1 MTGDA
6 LLSWI
11 DERWKSAKKASDY
24 NALTNPVLETA
35 LALNNAFDEKQ
46 FDMAAAEIAVQ
57 NLTLKALKRRVE
69 KSSAYL
75 GATSQKEL
83 GKDIDQLVDSLL
95 FENGRERSFPAFS
108 NLLEKEA
115 LGLVITAHPTFSM
128 KPEVMN
134 ELSQA
139 IEVRDVGSIEKSLEN
154 SDLRP
159 NLEINLQD
167 ERDMAGRALANAQ
180 HALCEIY
187 DAILRRAEPIYGARV
202 WRLRPKLATVA
213 SWVGY
218 DLDGRS
224 DIDWATSLSFRY
236 ISAADQASI
245 YRDEWAEIAENWD
258 APKACDLMSIFAEL
272 AQIYADVSAAVPE
285 RADDLEQVRAFSQ
298 LSVDTN
304 PRRKALIEKVERLL
318 PQVAKAGEGSSRASK
333 VTLFAS
339 RFRTNGFG
347 LNHVHFRLN
356 AAQLHNAVRPSVAM
370 DAAPD
375 AASNRRRFLG
385 TLGQLLDDAKPVE
398 VNYGSLMKERTTARR
413 LFMLLAQI
421 IKFVDDKAPIRLLI
435 AESDTPFTVLTALYY
450 ARLFGIEDHVE
461 ICPLFETDAGLERG
475 SRVVAELLD
484 DPHYNAYIRK
494 QGRLCVQAGYSD
506 AGRYMGQVAAGLAIE
521 RFRVKLAQLWPK
533 YDLSKVELVIFDTHG
548 ESVGRGAHPGAMAE
562 RLSYVQSSHA
572 RAIFAENNVRYK
584 QEISLQGGDGY
595 VWLWTKELATATLC
609 RMLSR
614 AVCGKA
620 DEGDTADPFYV
631 DTDYSLDFFLTV
643 KEFQNRTV
651 NDEDYLPMLTG
662 FGVNLLY
669 PSGSRMTLRQKESGA
684 VTRATHVGQIRAIPH
699 NAILQQMGY
708 MANTLGGLGTAVAK
722 DRERYTEIRDG
733 SERLQQLRAMVRHAA
748 QFSDLRVFESYL
760 SLFDPET
767 WLHYAAGERTHKRR
781 ERMQRISE
789 HLERMSVDVDH
800 GRVIRAFWT
809 DYNDLMGALDW
820 QVPTMLDEG
829 HEDLVFIHV
838 LRLALIQRLFLLAA
852 RVPRFSSRPNLTM
865 EEVVEQLLRLNVA
878 GALSILREV
887 FPIEPE
893 NDINGE
899 FGEPTTFHGDAA
911 RGYSFEN
918 RVVFD
923 QIEEIYDLIRRLGI
937 AAIHYI
943 GAYG

>member
-1 MTGDA
+1 MSKENLLNWTG
-6 LLSWI
+6 
-11 DERWKSAKKASDY
+11 ERWKNAKKASDY
-24 NALTNPVLETA
+24 NPLTNPVLETA
-35 LALNNAFDEKQ
+35 LSLNDAFDGKE
-46 FDMAAAEIAVQ
+46 FDMGAVETAVQ
-57 NLTLKALKRRVE
+57 DLTIRALGRRVE
-69 KSSAYL
+69 NSSAYL
-75 GATSQKEL
+75 GATTKKEL

-95 FENGRERSFPAFS
+95 FENGKQRSFPAFS
-108 NLLEKEA
+108 NILEKEA

-128 KPEVMN
+128 KPEVMDD
-134 ELSQA
+134 LAAALGKGQA
-139 IEVRDVGSIEKSLEN
+139 DDIAKSLQN
-154 SDLRP
+154 KDLKP
-159 NLEINLQD
+159 NLEISLQD

-187 DAILRRAEPIYGARV
+187 DAILRRAEPIHGRRV
-202 WRLRPKLATVA
+202 WRLRPKLATIA

-224 DIDWATSLSFRY
+224 DIDWATSLRFRY
-236 ISAADQASI
+236 ISAADQAVL
-245 YRDEWAEIAENWD
+245 YRDEWADIASGWD
-258 APKACDLMSIFAEL
+258 ADRAQELKSVFEEL
-272 AQIYADVSAAVPE
+272 AQIYSTVSAAVPA
-285 RADDLEQVRAFSQ
+285 RADDVEQVRAFSR
-298 LSVDTN
+298 LSVETN
-304 PRRKALIEKVERLL
+304 ARRKTLIEKADRLL
-318 PQVAKAGEGSSRASK
+318 PLVAKASEGSSRASK

-385 TLGQLLDDAKPVE
+385 ALGQMLDGVQPVD

-484 DPHYNAYIRK
+484 DPHYNAYIRS
-494 QGRLCVQAGYSD
+494 QSRLCVQAGYSD

-533 YDLSKVELVIFDTHG
+533 YGLSKVELVIFDTHG
-548 ESVGRGAHPGAMAE
+548 ESVGRGAHPAAMAE
-562 RLSYVQSSHA
+562 RLSYVQTSHA
-572 RAIFAENNVRYK
+572 RAVFEENQVRYK

-595 VWLWTKELATATLC
+595 IWLWTKELATATLC
-609 RMLSR
+609 RMLNR
-614 AVCGKA
+614 AVCGKPENK
-620 DEGDTADPFYV
+620 DSVDPFYV

-699 NAILQQMGY
+699 NAILQQMGF
-708 MANTLGGLGTAVAK
+708 MANTLGGLGTAISK

-733 SERLQQLRAMVRHAA
+733 SERLQQMRAMARHAA

-767 WLHYAAGERTHKRR
+767 WLHYAAGERTYKRR

-820 QVPTMLDEG
+820 QVPSMLDDG
-829 HEDLVFIHV
+829 HEDLVLIHV

-865 EEVVEQLLRLNVA
+865 EEVVEQLLRLNVPS
-878 GALSILREV
+878 ALSVLREV

-893 NDINGE
+893 SDINGE

-918 RVVFD
+918 RVIFD